1 MQVYR
6 SEWRRLWVGWSV
18 ILASLLF
25 SLLSA
30 TLLSPT
36 PSYAADNN
44 ATKNAD
50 GSVDFR
56 GTKFT
61 KTDIPCGANKDE
73 SAEKDIRNWAGDP
86 NCDGSTIYYKNDAGS
101 LSCDSYIAV
110 KGNLNDPLGVQ
121 YLKREAQG
129 ITATCRVERSEEL
142 TLDGQSFGDKKRRLD
157 EKNSRREAFE
167 GNRSTICSRVEP
179 DAPNPDACMSKLT
192 AAFDACYAELGGKD
206 GVERDVKKED
216 LYQCIANKTGY
227 PLSLLQGT
235 IEQDIS
241 NEEFQKCNVVGMGWI
256 ICEAA
261 NILSKLLDGMYEFLK
276 EVMLLPSLDT
286 NQAAGNTVYSS
297 WRALNWIA
305 NIVFIL
311 GFLGVVYSQIT
322 GGGLSNYT
330 IKRMMPRLIVAA
342 ILINSSFYICAIAI
356 DISNILGTALK
367 DVLVS
372 IAPTVA
378 PSFSTFGQV
387 SSLALVGAGGAAISM
402 MTFEILPIIVSG
414 LVSLLITILI
424 LIARQAI
431 IIVLVIV
438 APIAFALNIL
448 PNTQKWFNRWWTA
461 FLTLLMLYPMVG
473 IIYGGTRIAAGV
485 ISRSAPDDGAFAI
498 IFAGLAL
505 GVMVIPFFI
514 TPILMKL
521 SGNLLNRFTGIINNP
536 DKGIFDKAKSSSRRW
551 ADNKYKEREISS
563 LNGDGPKALTSFYQR
578 RAAKTTKHKYQK
590 GRGTNQAKARFL
602 ADEDVAASV
611 ADKATAGSTGAQ
623 KADRMKALEAMAT
636 QVRVQLTVEDV
647 DAADAV
653 IDELILSGNP
663 VDISQRAQGKD
674 ENGNNISEEEQAAA
688 IRRMAAEG
696 NLGEIH
702 SLIEQS
708 DQMSQS
714 LRKAL
719 TDGMAKNSVAKNAV
733 HLSGSAIN
741 KIQSGAAGGADG
753 VADLYNSAAAAG
765 KYTPHNLS
773 SQSADVVRGMVQH
786 LDTAGKDAVRD
797 SYEKMQNDH
806 DIKHNLTSGANNI
819 LRHI

>member
-1 MQVYR
+1 MHVYQ
-6 SEWRRLWVGWSV
+6 SEWRRLWVIWSV
-18 ILASLLF
+18 IIAGLV
-25 SLLSA
+25 LSA
-30 TLLSPT
+30 LSAMAFLAT

-61 KTDIPCGANKDE
+61 KTDIPCGANKTRASE
-73 SAEKDIRNWAGDP
+73 TDIRNWAGDQ
-86 NCDGSTIYYKNDAGS
+86 NCDGSVTYYKNDTGS

-110 KGNLNDPLGVQ
+110 KGNLDDPLGIQ

-129 ITATCRVERSEEL
+129 PTAICAVERREEL
-142 TLDGQSFGDKKRRLD
+142 TLNGQSFEDKKRRLD

-167 GNRSTICSRVEP
+167 GNRSTVCSRVEP
-179 DAPNPDACMSKLT
+179 DTPDPSACMNKLT
-192 AAFDACYAELGGKD
+192 AAFDACYAELGGRG
-206 GVERDVKKED
+206 GVEKDVKKEE

-256 ICEAA
+256 ICELA
-261 NILSKLLDGMYEFLK
+261 NVLSKLLDGMYTFL
-276 EVMLLPSLDT
+276 EVVMVLPSLDT
-286 NQAAGNTVYSS
+286 DQAAGNTVYAS
-297 WRALNWIA
+297 WRALSWIA

-311 GFLGVVYSQIT
+311 GFLGIVYSQIT
-322 GGGLSNYT
+322 GGGISNYA

-342 ILINSSFYICAIAI
+342 VLINSSFYICAVAI
-356 DISNILGTALK
+356 DISNILGNSLK
-367 DVLVS
+367 DVLVGL
-372 IAPTVA
+372 APTVA
-378 PSFSTFGQV
+378 PSFGTFGQV
-387 SSLALVGAGGAAISM
+387 STLALVGAGGAAIYM
-402 MTFEILPIIVSG
+402 MVFEIVPIIVSG
-414 LVSLLITILI
+414 IVSLVITILI
-424 LIARQAI
+424 LLARQAI

-473 IIYGGTRIAAGV
+473 ILYGGTRIAAGV
-485 ISRSAPDDGAFAI
+485 ISRSAPDDGTFAI

-505 GVMVIPFFI
+505 GVMVIPFFM
-514 TPILMKL
+514 TPILMRL

-536 DKGIFDKAKSSSRRW
+536 DKGIFDKAKGSSRRW

-563 LNGDGPKALTSFYQR
+563 LNGDGPKPLTSFYQR

-602 ADEDVAASV
+602 ADEDIAAGV
-611 ADKATAGSTGAQ
+611 ADKATAGSSGNQ
-623 KADRMKALEAMAT
+623 KTDRMKALEAMAT

-653 IDELILSGNP
+653 IDELLLSGVP
-663 VDISQRAQGKD
+663 VDISERSKGLD
-674 ENGNNISEEEQAAA
+674 ENGEQISEEEQAAA

-696 NLGEIH
+696 NLDEIH
-702 SLIEQS
+702 ELIEQS

-733 HLSGSAIN
+733 HLSGSALN
-741 KIQSGAAGGADG
+741 RIQGGAAGGAGG
-753 VADLYNSAAAAG
+753 VAGLYNAAAAAG

-773 SQSADVVRGMVQH
+773 TQSVDVARGMQQH
-786 LDTAGKDAVRD
+786 LDTAGKAAVRD
-797 SYEKMQNDH
+797 SYGKMQDDH
-806 DIKHNLTSGANNI
+806 DIKHNLSSGADNI